1 MDFPG
6 DAVVQTPCFPLQG
19 AWVQSLKLSGRNRAV
34 AGGGG
39 RGGTF
44 GEIGE
49 MSDSRAGK
57 VEYEPGMYFEPE
69 SKEDQKG

>member
-1 MDFPG
+1 M
-6 DAVVQTPCFPLQG
+6 A
-19 AWVQSLKLSGRNRAV
+19 R
-34 AGGGG
+34 GGG

-49 MSDSRAGK
+49 MNDSRAGK